1 MEIFEV
7 RTERAP
13 RAVGPYSQAVRA
25 GGFVFASGQIPL
37 DPESGAV
44 VGGDIA
50 AQGRQALE
58 NLRAVLEVSG
68 AGMKNVVKTT
78 VFLRDMGD
86 FARFN
91 EVYAGYFTAPYPAR
105 STNQVSGLPKDV
117 LVEIEA
123 VAVV

>member
-105 STNQVSGLPKDV
+105 STVQVSGLPKDV

>member
-1 MEIFEV
+1 MELFEV

-13 RAVGPYSQAVRA
+13 RAIGPYSQAVRA

-44 VGGDIA
+44 VQGDIV

-91 EVYAGYFTAPYPAR
+91 EVYAVYFTAPYPAR
-105 STNQVSGLPKDV
+105 SAVQVSGLPRDV